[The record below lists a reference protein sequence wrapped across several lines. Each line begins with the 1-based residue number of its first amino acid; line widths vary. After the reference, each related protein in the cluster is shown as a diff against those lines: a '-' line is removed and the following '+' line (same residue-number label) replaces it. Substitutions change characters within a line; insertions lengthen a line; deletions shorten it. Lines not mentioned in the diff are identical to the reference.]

1 MPFPISIR
9 GAIDLAQ
16 PPASPSSRALIIAC
30 ADRLEREGARVLSRT
45 DIELEFRVP
54 VFLRWVLPT
63 WLVPFLSSGTFRVDG
78 NEANGGRSRLEYEL
92 SLRRSVLAALIAPAL
107 VLLLLQ
113 FGPRIVTPSGTAP
126 STAPPAA
133 VYYFLPFIFFWII
146 TVPYVWAM
154 LRVRSWCRRRV
165 DEALEA
171 DVTMSAI
178 AQHGIQL
185 RD

>member
-1 MPFPISIR
+1 MPFPISIH

-16 PPASPSSRALIIAC
+16 QPSRPSSRALIIAC

-45 DIELEFRVP
+45 DIELEFYVP

-63 WLVPFLSSGTFRVDG
+63 WLVPFLSSGTFRVAG
-78 NEANGGRSRLEYEL
+78 NEADGGKSRLEYEF
-92 SLRRSVLAALIAPAL
+92 SLRRSVLAALIAPT
-107 VLLLLQ
+107 LLLLILQ
-113 FGPRIVTPSGTAP
+113 FGPRVLPPFGTAP
-126 STAPPAA
+126 LTAPPAG
-133 VYYFLPFIFFWII
+133 VYYLLPFILIWIM
-146 TVPYVWAM
+146 TVPYVWAR
-154 LRVRSWCRRRV
+154 LRVKSWCRRRV
-165 DEALEA
+165 DEALKA